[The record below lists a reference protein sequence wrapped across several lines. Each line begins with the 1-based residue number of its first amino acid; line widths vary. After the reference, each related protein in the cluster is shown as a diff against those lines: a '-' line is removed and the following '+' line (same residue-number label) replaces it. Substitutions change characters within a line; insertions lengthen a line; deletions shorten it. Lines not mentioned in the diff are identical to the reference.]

1 VIVVSESICILAG
14 MLALMAGYYQSALF
28 PVAIA
33 CFVIGALWFLSQWRH
48 WTWAASLGLFVF
60 ISAAGVGIW
69 IGLSPILMAIGVLGS
84 LSAWDLADFSRRLGS
99 AAPGDDLRKL
109 EKKHLI
115 RLASL
120 AVVGLALILAA
131 LVLHTQISFGWVFL
145 LTVAAV
151 LGMVQLVNRFRR
163 GRVD

>member
-1 VIVVSESICILAG
+1 
-14 MLALMAGYYQSALF
+14 
-28 PVAIA
+28 
-33 CFVIGALWFLSQWRH
+33 
-48 WTWAASLGLFVF
+48 
-60 ISAAGVGIW
+60 
-69 IGLSPILMAIGVLGS
+69 
-84 LSAWDLADFSRRLGS
+84 
-99 AAPGDDLRKL
+99 LRKL